1 MKQISLI
8 LAIFLLP
15 TDVYGQN
22 CATPPSC
29 ATLGYTKTAAACS
42 GKTILKCPFDNSKV
56 YCDDSTSAA
65 YEPEVGDIYY
75 ADGTWSD
82 RIIIGKT
89 PIGVVSYVSSDRRLV
104 LALEEKG
111 LAWSDENRDIPCI
124 DNNLNTNDFN
134 GKANTQCIMN
144 QKGSH
149 KYPSVE
155 YCNSYNPGGNGKW
168 YLPALGELN
177 LSCANTSVIN
187 KTLAKLNKTI
197 LGNNSYS
204 NRSSSE
210 RSSTDSPTIRFH
222 QNCYVTS
229 SGTSKQSDYY
239 LSTRCMLSF

>member
-1 MKQISLI
+1 MKKFI
-8 LAIFLLP
+8 LTTAIILFP
-15 TDVYGQN
+15 FAVWAQN
-22 CATPPSC
+22 CSTPPSC
-29 ATLGYTKTAAACS
+29 ATLGFTKSAADCS
-42 GKTILKCPFDNSKV
+42 GKTILKCPFDTNKV
-56 YCDDSTSAA
+56 YCDDAA
-65 YEPEVGDIYY
+65 AKDFEPEVGDVYY
-75 ADGTWSD
+75 SDGTYD
-82 RIIIGKT
+82 NRIIKGKT
-89 PIGVVSYVSSDRRLV
+89 PIGVVSYVGPDRRLV

-155 YCNSYNPGGNGKW
+155 YCNSYSPGGNGKW

-187 KTLAKLNKTI
+187 KTLTKLNKTI
-197 LGNNSYS
+197 LGYNKYE

-210 RSSTDSPTIRFH
+210 KSSSSSLTIRFH
-222 QNCYVTS
+222 QSCYVST
-229 SGTSKQSDYY
+229 GDSKQSDYY
-239 LSTRCMLSF
+239 RSTRCMLSF